1 MTIDKRKIKI
11 HKLIREIEKK
21 KKLISSKSIE
31 NYIELKR
38 AQGITSLQDGTIISF
53 LNVQK
58 KANERF
64 DIKDDFQ
71 EKDGLELLIEQ
82 SAFLDDVISGD
93 SRIRI
98 GGYFRNALVV
108 FLILGWILSWIL
120 DSSEE
125 KDTSETTTS
134 SAYTKRHIDIVR
146 NSAWDSS
153 VKQVEDYLKRTLK
166 DPDSYQ
172 SIEWYK
178 VEKTSTE
185 YRVIHKY
192 RAKNSFGGYVVQTTE
207 FILNSEGD
215 VISATNYK

>member
-1 MTIDKRKIKI
+1 M
-11 HKLIREIEKK
+11 
-21 KKLISSKSIE
+21 
-31 NYIELKR
+31 
-38 AQGITSLQDGTIISF
+38 
-53 LNVQK
+53 QK

-98 GGYFRNALVV
+98 TRYVVSALGILIV
-108 FLILGWILSWIL
+108 FWIFGHSGK
-120 DSSEE
+120 
-125 KDTSETTTS
+125 KDTSKTVAS
-134 SAYTKRHIDIVR
+134 STFTERNVDIVR
-146 NSAWDSS
+146 NSPWDSS
-153 VKQVEDYLKRTLK
+153 VYQIENYLKKTLI

-178 VEKTSTE
+178 VIKTTIG
-185 YRVIHKY
+185 YKVLHKY